1 MNLIK
6 LSYRLISSYTGLNI
20 YLFLFLAFS
29 AETMSQSSYI
39 LNPVSSEM
47 TILGTSSLHDW
58 QMEVKDINCYAT
70 MISDG
75 KNVRG
80 IKDAWFNCL
89 TTSIVSD
96 NKLMDKKT
104 YEALKADE
112 FSNIDFKMTDGR
124 VFSISAN
131 EFSGIATGYLS
142 IAGQKREINIPF
154 SGNLWMDGQ
163 VKLEGKVVLKMS
175 EFNIKPPTALLGSL
189 KTGDEVSIVYS
200 LLFEN
205 IDLKK
210 SIAGS
215 GVINNIGN

>member
-1 MNLIK
+1 MSLIK
-6 LSYRLISSYTGLNI
+6 LSYRLINSYSGMSI

-29 AETMSQSSYI
+29 AESMSQSSYI
-39 LNPVSSEM
+39 LNPVNSEM
-47 TILGTSSLHDW
+47 AILGTSSLHDW
-58 QMEVKDINCYAT
+58 QMEVKDINCSAT
-70 MISDG
+70 MITDG

-80 IKDAWFNCL
+80 IRDARFNCV

-96 NKLMDKKT
+96 YKLMDKKT

-112 FSNIDFKMTDGR
+112 FSSIDFKMTDGK
-124 VFSISAN
+124 VNSISAN
-131 EFSGIATGYLS
+131 EFSGIASGYLS
-142 IAGQKREINIPF
+142 IAGQKREVDIPF
-154 SGNLWMDGQ
+154 KGYLWMEGQ

-175 EFNIKPPTALLGSL
+175 EFNIEPPTALLGSL

-200 LLFEN
+200 FLFEN

-215 GVINNIGN
+215 GAIDNTGN